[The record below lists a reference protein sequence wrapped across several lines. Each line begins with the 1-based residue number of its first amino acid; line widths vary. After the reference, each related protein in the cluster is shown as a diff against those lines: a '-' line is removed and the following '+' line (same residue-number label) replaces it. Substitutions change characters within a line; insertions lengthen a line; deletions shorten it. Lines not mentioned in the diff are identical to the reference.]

1 VDSGR
6 GDEIL
11 AQFGAFCEH
20 TTDFVGVSDPWGR
33 ILYLNPA
40 AKKRLGVDDVTGL
53 TLADL
58 FPLETFSF
66 YYDVV
71 RPELLRTGSWSG
83 EVLVNAAGAGA
94 IPMYVST
101 TATLG
106 PGGETNGGVM
116 YAHELPKV
124 DVRAGA
130 GEGDVDEDTGVLRR
144 AAFEGRVR
152 VALEGA
158 RRDGDGCAFVLAEIA
173 HANDAMQ
180 DVDTLTAA
188 HIIRALAGRMTRL
201 ARSIDIVG
209 RVGERQL
216 GLLLRS
222 VRNHSEALRI
232 AHMVHEGLVDPPVTT
247 AGGEMVVSVVCG
259 VAYSEADDD
268 PGALIERAS
277 TTMTLEAKPR
287 ARDVET
293 ARYGS
298 DPSETSVTM
307 DEFRVAMSHGRI
319 RPYAQPV
326 VDLGSDTIAGY
337 RGFARWHHSNLG
349 VLEPTAFVD
358 MIADSTLANEV
369 DLYVAR
375 ETAAVLLLTSAD
387 VLAHLYAPA
396 SRRLIADLR
405 TEQYL
410 SEIAAAFFLRM
421 AQIHL
426 QIARPLLEGWT
437 PVLDDALRSLRE
449 ADVAL
454 AITGVD
460 NAADAHDLVDDRFQE
475 LQLSRRLVRAAPGDT
490 AARRT
495 VADIVRRAHDRGLR
509 VTATGVD
516 DAGLRDA
523 MIESGCDR
531 ATGDLYGRPVPA
543 NTIEDVGRPVA

>member
-1 VDSGR
+1 
-6 GDEIL
+6 
-11 AQFGAFCEH
+11 
-20 TTDFVGVSDPWGR
+20 
-33 ILYLNPA
+33 
-40 AKKRLGVDDVTGL
+40 
-53 TLADL
+53 
-58 FPLETFSF
+58 
-66 YYDVV
+66 
-71 RPELLRTGSWSG
+71 
-83 EVLVNAAGAGA
+83 
-94 IPMYVST
+94 
-101 TATLG
+101 
-106 PGGETNGGVM
+106 
-116 YAHELPKV
+116 
-124 DVRAGA
+124 
-130 GEGDVDEDTGVLRR
+130 
-144 AAFEGRVR
+144 
-152 VALEGA
+152 
-158 RRDGDGCAFVLAEIA
+158 
-173 HANDAMQ
+173 
-180 DVDTLTAA
+180 
-188 HIIRALAGRMTRL
+188 
-201 ARSIDIVG
+201 
-209 RVGERQL
+209 
-216 GLLLRS
+216 
-222 VRNHSEALRI
+222 
-232 AHMVHEGLVDPPVTT
+232 
-247 AGGEMVVSVVCG
+247 
-259 VAYSEADDD
+259 
-268 PGALIERAS
+268 
-277 TTMTLEAKPR
+277 
-287 ARDVET
+287 
-293 ARYGS
+293 
-298 DPSETSVTM
+298 M

-410 SEIAAAFFLRM
+410 SEIAAAFFLSM

-460 NAADAHDLVDDRFQE
+460 SAADAHDLVDGRFQE
-475 LQLSRRLVRAAPGDT
+475 LQLSRRLVRTATGDT

>member
-1 VDSGR
+1 VDSGS
-6 GDEIL
+6 GGAVL
-11 AQFGAFCEH
+11 AQLGAFCEH
-20 TTDFVGVSDPWGR
+20 TSDFVGVSDPWGR

-40 AKKRLGVDDVTGL
+40 AKKRLGVDDITGL

-101 TATLG
+101 IATLG
-106 PGGETNGGVM
+106 PGGETNGGVV

-130 GEGDVDEDTGVLRR
+130 DALDVDEETGVLRR
-144 AAFEGRVR
+144 AAFEGRAR
-152 VALEGA
+152 LALEAA
-158 RRDGDGCAFVLAEIA
+158 RRDGEGCAFVLAEIA
-173 HANDAMQ
+173 ETNDAIQ
-180 DVDTLTAA
+180 NIDFLTAA
-188 HIIRALAGRMTRL
+188 HVIRALAGRMTRL

-222 VRNHSEALRI
+222 VRSHSEALRI
-232 AHMVHEGLVDPPVTT
+232 ARMVHEGLVDPPVTT
-247 AGGEMVVSVVCG
+247 AGGEMVVSVACG

-268 PGALIERAS
+268 PDALIQRAS
-277 TTMTLEAKPR
+277 ATMTLAAKPR

-293 ARYGS
+293 ARRGS
-298 DPSETSVTM
+298 DPSDNSVTM

-326 VDLGSDTIAGY
+326 VDLGSDTIVGY

-349 VLEPTAFVD
+349 VLGAAAFME
-358 MIADSTLANEV
+358 MIADSSLANEV

-387 VLAHLYAPA
+387 VPAHLYTPA

-410 SEIAAAFFLRM
+410 SEIADAYFLTM
-421 AQIHL
+421 DQIHL
-426 QIARPLLEGWT
+426 QFARRLLDGWT
-437 PVLDDALRSLRE
+437 PALDDALRSLRE
-449 ADVAL
+449 AGVGLAL
-454 AITGVD
+454 TGID
-460 NAADAHDLVDDRFQE
+460 STADARDLVDGRFQE
-475 LQLSRRLVRAAPGDT
+475 LHLSRHVVRAAAGDMT
-490 AARRT
+490 ARRT
-495 VADIVRRAHDRGLR
+495 VSDIVWIAHDRGLR
-509 VTATGVD
+509 VAATGVD
-516 DAGLRDA
+516 DGSHRDA
-523 MIESGCDR
+523 VIESGCDL
-531 ATGDLYGRPVPA
+531 ATGDLYGRPEPA
-543 NTIEDVGRPVA
+543 NTIEDLGPPAA